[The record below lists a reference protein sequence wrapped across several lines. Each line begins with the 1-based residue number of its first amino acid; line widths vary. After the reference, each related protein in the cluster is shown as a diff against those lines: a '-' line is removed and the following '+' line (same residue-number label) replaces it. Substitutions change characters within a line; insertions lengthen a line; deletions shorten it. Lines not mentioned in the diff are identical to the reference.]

1 MANSTLVR
9 HSVAIDEVL
18 GRFLAA
24 RAQAHTA
31 RRARAY
37 AALMDDLKDYLGRY
51 RLRELPCDPASGS
64 HRVLQAELLGQLHRE
79 QRAAIDAFLEIA
91 DDFGDGYLCELGV
104 DRATLRLAEAMVR
117 ELGRWLRTVRLVP
130 SPLQIEKKRAPHLS
144 CVDAPCTRPRVRSRG
159 VRASGRAEQGRVL
172 CT

>member
-1 MANSTLVR
+1 MASSTLVR

-64 HRVLQAELLGQLHRE
+64 HRVLEAELLGQLHRE

-91 DDFGDGYLCELGV
+91 DDFGDSYLCDLGV

-117 ELGRWLRTVRLVP
+117 ELGRWLRTARLVP
-130 SPLQIEKKRAPHLS
+130 SESTKKRAPHLS
-144 CVDAPCTRPRVRSRG
+144 CVEATSPRSSAPSRG
-159 VRASGRAEQGRVL
+159 VRVLGRAERGAELRP
-172 CT
+172 